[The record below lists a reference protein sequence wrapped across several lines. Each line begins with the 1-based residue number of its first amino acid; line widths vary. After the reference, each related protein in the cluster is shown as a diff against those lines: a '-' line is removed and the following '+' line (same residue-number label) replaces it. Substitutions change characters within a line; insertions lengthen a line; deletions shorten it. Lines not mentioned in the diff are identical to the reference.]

1 MARVKKYFKNE
12 FQKSNFLLDHDN
24 VTDFYVTSWQSNSSA
39 RWQSMSSLP
48 LFCIRT
54 LIFLGCVG
62 TWIASMVITI
72 PGTSPG
78 LWFIFMTH
86 WGVMLNTFASGC
98 ALFVSVMVVLQG
110 PSDANQG
117 LPWYVKI
124 YWALINISLTIAIFI
139 TLFYWIL
146 LAGFTDEFDYGIDPV
161 LDIFVHAINSVFMV
175 VLLLCSRHP
184 MRMLHFYFPLIV
196 GIIYLLFT
204 VIFHVAGGVSPFGE
218 SWIYP
223 MLDWSQPGQTSL
235 LMFGS
240 AVMFL
245 VLHALVV
252 GIALLRDAATKRWTD
267 NTVLRISDDRY
278 N

>member
-1 MARVKKYFKNE
+1 MGRFQKYFKKE
-12 FQKSNFLLDHDN
+12 FQTQNFLLEHDAM
-24 VTDFYVTSWQSNSSA
+24 VDFYITPWQRN
-39 RWQSMSSLP
+39 RSSLIL
-48 LFCIRT
+48 LFIRILILIGCI
-54 LIFLGCVG
+54 G
-62 TWIASMVITI
+62 TWAASMVIMVPEITT
-72 PGTSPG
+72 P

-86 WGVMLNTFASGC
+86 WGVMFNTLCSGFAV
-98 ALFVSVMVVLQG
+98 LISVMVIVKG
-110 PSDANQG
+110 PTDSNFG
-117 LPWYVKI
+117 LPWYVKV

-146 LAGFTDEFDYGIDPV
+146 LAGFTDEYDYGMDPV
-161 LDIFVHAINSVFMV
+161 LDVFVHAINSVFMV
-175 VLLLCSRHP
+175 VLLIFSRHP

-204 VIFHVAGGVSPFGE
+204 VIFHFAGGISPFGE

-223 MLDWSQPGQTSL
+223 MLDWAQPGQTLL

-240 AVMFL
+240 AIMFI

-252 GIALLRDAATKRWTD
+252 GISVLRDAVTKRWTD
-267 NTVLRISDDRY
+267 STVLNISDDRY